1 MLWKALT
8 PMLLLV
14 AVATDAA
21 AIPLSDLIFDGGA
34 VTVED
39 LRFGAFAGGD
49 FVGDFEAA
57 AIDAAPWTTGGE
69 HGLRF
74 AGDFVETTFQKEL
87 RVGFDVDATPGRRL
101 AGVTLVFDGILTGT
115 GLVLGQLDLCCDVS
129 DSVALAAPGATTAH
143 LDFARGATGAH
154 AFLAF
159 AFESGPSGSARVSSI
174 AATFATT
181 PVPAPGPLALL
192 AAAMAALLL
201 PAITRE
207 IVRARRG
214 RPDGSG
220 LRCEP
225 FRVHDRH
232 GGGRWRLARRG
243 HRPNGREA
251 GVDGDCRVRLDE
263 AEPTAAGALGAVTVP
278 VSGTA
283 AKMQNARRHAAPRLE
298 MVDDT
303 GLEPV
308 TSGM

>member
-39 LRFGAFAGGD
+39 LRFGAFAGGA

-57 AIDAAPWTTGGE
+57 AIDAAPWTAGGE

-87 RVGFDVDATPGRRL
+87 RVGFDVEATTPGRRV
-101 AGVTLVFDGILTGT
+101 AGVTLAFDGTLTGT

-129 DSVALAAPGATTAH
+129 DSVALTAPGATTAH
-143 LDFARGATGAH
+143 LDFARGVTGAH

-174 AATFATT
+174 TVAFATT
-181 PVPAPGPLALL
+181 PVPAPNPLGLL

-201 PAITRE
+201 PAITPRNRSSSPPWTARR
-207 IVRARRG
+207 IGASVRA
-214 RPDGSG
+214 
-220 LRCEP
+220 
-225 FRVHDRH
+225 
-232 GGGRWRLARRG
+232 
-243 HRPNGREA
+243 
-251 GVDGDCRVRLDE
+251 
-263 AEPTAAGALGAVTVP
+263 
-278 VSGTA
+278 VSGT
-283 AKMQNARRHAAPRLE
+283 
-298 MVDDT
+298 
-303 GLEPV
+303 
-308 TSGM
+308 